1 MNITVGYFGK
11 GDDYTVLLIHVWEQR
26 KAVEEV
32 GLKEGVIQPFS
43 LLCRMASTLLMLG
56 RSVEEYL
63 WILWKGR

>member
-1 MNITVGYFGK
+1 MNITVGFFGK
-11 GDDYTVLLIHVWEQR
+11 GDDYTVLLIHVGERR

-32 GLKEGVIQPFS
+32 GLKGVIQPFS
-43 LLCRMASTLLMLG
+43 LLCQMASTLLMLG